1 VTELAPR
8 DEVLTTTCPRDCY
21 DSCGITVIKRDGLVT
36 AVRGDPHHPVSRG
49 ALCGKCSTAYNRE
62 WRDPRKRLTQ
72 PLKRV
77 RPKGCREGSA
87 PDRDDDSFEPVSWE
101 AAIADIAGRLR
112 SIVDSHGP
120 RSILNAHYTGTI
132 SLLAGIAPMRF
143 FHRLGATEVTP
154 DTICNMAGHVALRY
168 VYGTSLDGFDPRTAK
183 EAGCIVVWGANPHA
197 SAPHAHDHW
206 LPEAPGTVVVVDP
219 IRTPTAAQAD
229 IHLQPFPGS
238 DAALAFALLHVI
250 HRDGLIDESF
260 VAGHVE
266 GWDELEPVIAACDLQ
281 SLAGETG
288 VPVRR
293 IEEVA
298 HLYARG
304 PSLLWLGQGLQ
315 RQTTGGNV
323 MRACALLPALTG
335 NLCKPGAGFLYL
347 NGNLAQRGMDEA
359 YLSGA
364 HLADARE
371 DDTAPSAA
379 PAVALPAVAAN
390 ATAVAPIAPRAVSHM
405 DFTDVLENPQRSR
418 ALFIW
423 NMNPLGSCPNQARL
437 RRALQR
443 DDLLTV
449 AVDLFPTDSTALADY
464 VLPAASF
471 LEFDDIVAP
480 YFNPSLSAQ
489 AKVME
494 PLGQALPNLEIF
506 RRLGREMGFEEP
518 EFRESDAEILD
529 TLMKRSGLGESFE
542 TLKAKGMI
550 WVPRDPVSQFP
561 DGVFDTPSGRI
572 EVASA
577 RAEADGLPRLP
588 QCWSDPRPS
597 AGNLR
602 LLSPAHAWLLNTS
615 FGNVQKITVRLGQ
628 ATILLH
634 PADAAERRLREGD
647 LARVH
652 NPCGRLDLQV
662 VLSRDIPRGVAV
674 AHKGRWLTKDAA
686 HANVNI
692 LNPGSKSDMGEST
705 AVHSVEVMVE
715 AASR

>member
-1 VTELAPR
+1 MTEPAPR
-8 DEVLTTTCPRDCY
+8 EEVLTTTCPRDCY
-21 DSCGITVIKRDGLVT
+21 DSCGITVIKRNGLVT

-62 WRDPRKRLTQ
+62 WRDPRVRLTQ
-72 PLKRV
+72 PLRRV
-77 RPKGCREGSA
+77 RPKGCHEAS
-87 PDRDDDSFEPVSWE
+87 PSERDDDCFEPVSWD

-168 VYGTSLDGFDPRTAK
+168 VYGTSLDGFDPRTVKDA
-183 EAGCIVVWGANPHA
+183 ACIVVWGANPHA

-206 LPEAPGTVVVVDP
+206 LPEAPGRIVVVDP

-238 DAALAFALLHVI
+238 DAALAFALLHVM

-260 VAGHVE
+260 VARHVE
-266 GWDELEPVIAACDLQ
+266 GWDELEPVIAACDLHR
-281 SLAGETG
+281 LAGETG
-288 VPVRR
+288 VPVRP

-371 DDTAPSAA
+371 DGAAA
-379 PAVALPAVAAN
+379 PAVAPPAGAAI
-390 ATAVAPIAPRAVSHM
+390 APAVAPIAPRAVSHM
-405 DFTDVLENPQRSR
+405 DFTDVLEDPQRSR
-418 ALFIW
+418 ALFVW

-443 DDLLTV
+443 DDLFTV

-480 YFNPSLSAQ
+480 YFNLSLSAQ

-494 PLGQALPNLEIF
+494 PLGRALPNLEIF
-506 RRLGREMGFEEP
+506 RRLARAMGFEEP
-518 EFRESDAEILD
+518 EFLESDAEILD
-529 TLMKRSGLGESFE
+529 TLMNRSGLGESFR

-550 WVPRDPVSQFP
+550 WVPKDPVSQFP

-588 QCWSDPRPS
+588 QCWSDPRPL

-602 LLSPAHAWLLNTS
+602 LLSPAQTWLLNTS
-615 FGNVQKITVRLGQ
+615 FGNVQKITARLGQ

-634 PADAAERRLREGD
+634 PADAAERHLREGD
-647 LARVH
+647 MARVH
-652 NPCGRLDLQV
+652 NRCGHLDLRV
-662 VLSRDIPRGVAV
+662 GLSRDIPRGVAV

-686 HANVNI
+686 HANVNV

-705 AVHSVEVMVE
+705 AVHSVEVLVE
-715 AASR
+715 AMT

>member
-1 VTELAPR
+1 MTELAPR

-87 PDRDDDSFEPVSWE
+87 PDRDDDSFEPVSWD

-183 EAGCIVVWGANPHA
+183 AAGCIVVWGANPHA

-206 LPEAPGTVVVVDP
+206 LPEAPGKVVVVDP

-238 DAALAFALLHVI
+238 DAALVFALLHVI

-260 VAGHVE
+260 VARHVE

-288 VPVRR
+288 VPVRL

-298 HLYARG
+298 QLYARG

-371 DDTAPSAA
+371 DDTALTAA
-379 PAVALPAVAAN
+379 PAAAPPAVAAN
-390 ATAVAPIAPRAVSHM
+390 ATAVAPIAPRALSHM

-550 WVPRDPVSQFP
+550 WVPKDPVSQFP

-662 VLSRDIPRGVAV
+662 LLSRDIPRGVAV

-692 LNPGSKSDMGEST
+692 LNPGTKSDMGEST